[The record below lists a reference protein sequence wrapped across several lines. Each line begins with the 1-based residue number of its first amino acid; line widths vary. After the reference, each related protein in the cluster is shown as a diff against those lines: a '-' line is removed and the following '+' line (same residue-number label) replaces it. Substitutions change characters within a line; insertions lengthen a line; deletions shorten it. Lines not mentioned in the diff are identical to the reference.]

1 MANRKKIVGVPQVNE
16 LIKPTVQAL
25 LALGGSGNIQ
35 EINEKVYEITKLPDE
50 ILNIPHSTDGRTQ
63 IDYRLAWARTRL
75 KLLGL
80 LENSSRSVWTLTNPN
95 INIEE
100 FNFDENQQKL
110 DKDRRKPKG
119 NSDLNANKESS
130 LQQIEE
136 QILGK
141 ANWKELLLNKLYTI
155 KPDAFERLAQQMLR
169 ESGFIQVEVTG
180 RSGDGGI
187 DGKGI
192 VRISGFLSF
201 PVIFQC
207 KRFKGSVTPSQVRD
221 FRGAMQGRTDKGI
234 FLTTGIFSREARKE
248 ATREGAY
255 HIDLIDGDLL
265 CDKLKELSLGVQT
278 SLVENVEVLTN
289 WFDEL

>member
-1 MANRKKIVGVPQVNE
+1 MAKKKEIIAVPQVTE
-16 LIKPTVQAL
+16 LVKPTVQAL

-35 EINEKVYEITKLPDE
+35 EINEKVYEITKLRDD

-80 LENSSRSVWTLTNPN
+80 LENSSRGVWTLTKPN

-110 DKDRRKPKG
+110 DKDRRKPKS
-119 NSDLNANKESS
+119 NSDLNPNEDPSIQK
-130 LQQIEE
+130 IEQ

-141 ANWKELLLNKLYTI
+141 ADWKELLLNKLYTI

-234 FLTTGIFSREARKE
+234 FLTTGIFTREARKE

-265 CDKLKELSLGVQT
+265 CEKLKELSLGVQT
-278 SLVENVEVLTN
+278 NLVENVHVLN
-289 WFDEL
+289 DWFDDL

>member
-1 MANRKKIVGVPQVNE
+1 MAKRKKIIGVPQVIE
-16 LIKPTVQAL
+16 LVKPTVQAL

-35 EINEKVYEITKLPDE
+35 EINEKVYEISKLPDE

-80 LENSSRSVWTLTNPN
+80 LENSSRGVWTLTKPN
-95 INIEE
+95 INLEE
-100 FNFDENQQKL
+100 FNFDESQQNL
-110 DKDRRKPKG
+110 DKDRRKPK
-119 NSDLNANKESS
+119 NNADLNFEEDPSVQK
-130 LQQIEE
+130 IEE
-136 QILGK
+136 QILDK
-141 ANWKELLLNKLYTI
+141 ADWKELLLNKLYTI

-234 FLTTGIFSREARKE
+234 FLTTGIFTREARKE

-265 CDKLKELSLGVQT
+265 CEKLKELGLGVQT
-278 SLVENVEVLTN
+278 KLEEHVEILNE
-289 WFDEL
+289 WFDVL

>member
-1 MANRKKIVGVPQVNE
+1 MAKRKKNIGVPQVNE
-16 LIKPTVQAL
+16 LVKPTVQAL

-50 ILNIPHSTDGRTQ
+50 ILNIPHSTDGRSQ
-63 IDYRLAWARTRL
+63 VDYRLAWARTRL

-80 LENSSRSVWTLTNPN
+80 LENSSRGVWTLTKPN
-95 INIEE
+95 INVNE
-100 FNFDENQQKL
+100 FNFDEYNQKL
-110 DKDRRKPKG
+110 DKSRRKLKTSFVDPAG
-119 NSDLNANKESS
+119 ESS

-136 QILGK
+136 QILNK
-141 ANWKELLLNKLYTI
+141 VDWKELLLNKLYTL

-207 KRFKGSVTPSQVRD
+207 KRYSGSVTPSQVRD

-234 FLTTGIFSREARKE
+234 FLTTGIFTREARKE

-265 CDKLKELSLGVQT
+265 CEKLKELSLGVKT
-278 SLVENVEVLTN
+278 NLIENVEILN
-289 WFDEL
+289 DWFDEL